1 MHYDY
6 RAGKKRIDEILGSK
20 MAVVEKDRLP
30 KNDELTFDNSYL
42 SWISAIFIDI
52 RESTK
57 LMARDDQEYVAK
69 VVRCFTSE
77 LIEILRGEDN
87 LREIG
92 IRGDCVYA
100 VYTTPYQGDIL
111 DLFTLAAWCNLY
123 LNMINTILQARGL
136 DEIRAGI
143 GLAVGHDHIIKAGR
157 KGVDINAH
165 VWMGKAVSTASK
177 LSGYGQKKSHRRI
190 WMSSLFYENIID
202 LVVKQSGEQAREW
215 FSRSSGEPYGCYQ
228 CNVIMPE
235 LEEWISN
242 GME

>member
-6 RAGKKRIDEILGSK
+6 RAGKKRIDEILDSG
-20 MAVVEKDRLP
+20 MAVIEKNRLP

-52 RESTK
+52 RESTE

-69 VVRCFTSE
+69 IVRCFTSE

-100 VYTTPYQGDIL
+100 VYTTPKKRDIDNVF
-111 DLFTLAAWCNLY
+111 DLAVWCNTY
-123 LNMINTILQARGL
+123 LNMLNAVLRKRGL
-136 DEIRAGI
+136 DTLRAGI
-143 GLAVGHDHIIKAGR
+143 GLGVGHDHVIKAGR

-165 VWMGKAVSTASK
+165 VWMGDAVSTASK
-177 LSGYGQKKSHRRI
+177 LSGYGQKDHRQRI
-190 WMSSLFYENIID
+190 WMSSLFYNNIID
-202 LVVKQSGEQAREW
+202 IEVERNSEAKSW
-215 FSRSSGEPYGCYQ
+215 FSKSSGEPHGCYQ
-228 CNVIMPE
+228 CNVVKTLMND
-235 LEEWISN
+235 WIN
-242 GME
+242 GGMD

>member
-6 RAGKKRIDEILGSK
+6 RAGKKRIDEILDSG
-20 MAVVEKDRLP
+20 MAVIEKNRLP

-52 RESTK
+52 RESTE

-69 VVRCFTSE
+69 IVRCFTSE

-87 LREIG
+87 LRESG

-100 VYTTPYQGDIL
+100 VYTTPKKRDVDNVF
-111 DLFTLAAWCNLY
+111 DLAVWCNTY
-123 LNMINTILQARGL
+123 LNMLNAVLRKRGL
-136 DEIRAGI
+136 DTLRAGI
-143 GLAVGHDHIIKAGR
+143 GLGVGHDHVIKAGR

-177 LSGYGQKKSHRRI
+177 LSGYGQKDHRQRI
-190 WMSSLFYENIID
+190 WMSSLFYNNIID
-202 LVVKQSGEQAREW
+202 IEVERNSEAKSW
-215 FSRSSGEPYGCYQ
+215 FSKSSGEPYGCYQ
-228 CNVIMPE
+228 CDVIMPE

>member
-1 MHYDY
+1 MRYDY
-6 RAGKKRIDEILGSK
+6 RAGKKRIDEILDSG
-20 MAVVEKDRLP
+20 MAVIEKNRLP

-52 RESTK
+52 RESTE

-69 VVRCFTSE
+69 IVRCFTSE
-77 LIEILRGEDN
+77 LIEILRGEDT

-100 VYTTPYQGDIL
+100 VYTTSKKRDIDNVF
-111 DLFTLAAWCNLY
+111 DLAVWCNTY
-123 LNMINTILQARGL
+123 LNMLNAVLRKRGL
-136 DEIRAGI
+136 DTLRAGI
-143 GLAVGHDHIIKAGR
+143 GLGVGHDHVIKAGR

-165 VWMGKAVSTASK
+165 VWMGDAVSTASK
-177 LSGYGQKKSHRRI
+177 LSGYGQKDHRQRI
-190 WMSSLFYENIID
+190 WMSSLFYNNIID
-202 LVVKQSGEQAREW
+202 IEVERNSEAKSW
-215 FSRSSGEPYGCYQ
+215 FSKSSGEPYGCYQ
-228 CNVIMPE
+228 CDVIMPE

>member
-6 RAGKKRIDEILGSK
+6 RAGKKRIDEILDSG
-20 MAVVEKDRLP
+20 MAVIEKNRLP

-52 RESTK
+52 RESTE

-69 VVRCFTSE
+69 IVRCFTSE

-100 VYTTPYQGDIL
+100 VYTTPKKRDVDNVF
-111 DLFTLAAWCNLY
+111 DLAVWCNTY
-123 LNMINTILQARGL
+123 LNMLNAVLRKRGL
-136 DEIRAGI
+136 DTLRAGI
-143 GLAVGHDHIIKAGR
+143 GLGVGHDHVIKAGR

-177 LSGYGQKKSHRRI
+177 LSGYGQKGHRQRI
-190 WMSSLFYENIID
+190 WMSSLFYNNIID
-202 LVVKQSGEQAREW
+202 IEVERNSEAKSW
-215 FSRSSGEPYGCYQ
+215 FSKSSGEPYGCYQ
-228 CNVIMPE
+228 CDVIMPE

>member
-6 RAGKKRIDEILGSK
+6 RAGKKRIDEILDSG
-20 MAVVEKDRLP
+20 MAVIEKNRLP

-52 RESTK
+52 RESTE

-69 VVRCFTSE
+69 IVRCFTSE

-100 VYTTPYQGDIL
+100 VYTTPKKRDVDNVF
-111 DLFTLAAWCNLY
+111 DLAVWCNTY
-123 LNMINTILQARGL
+123 LNMLNAVLRKRGL
-136 DEIRAGI
+136 DTLRAGI
-143 GLAVGHDHIIKAGR
+143 GLGVGHDHVIKAGR

-177 LSGYGQKKSHRRI
+177 LSGYGQKDHRQRI
-190 WMSSLFYENIID
+190 WMSSLFYNNIID
-202 LVVKQSGEQAREW
+202 IEVERNSEAKRW
-215 FSRSSGEPYGCYQ
+215 FSKSSGEPYGCYQ
-228 CNVIMPE
+228 CDVIMPE

>member
-6 RAGKKRIDEILGSK
+6 RAGKKRIDEILDSG
-20 MAVVEKDRLP
+20 MAVIEKNRLP

-52 RESTK
+52 RESTE

-69 VVRCFTSE
+69 IVRCFTSE

-100 VYTTPYQGDIL
+100 VYTTPKKRDVDNVF
-111 DLFTLAAWCNLY
+111 DLAVWCNTY
-123 LNMINTILQARGL
+123 LNMLNAVLRKRGL
-136 DEIRAGI
+136 DTLRAGI
-143 GLAVGHDHIIKAGR
+143 GLGVGHDHVIKAGR

-177 LSGYGQKKSHRRI
+177 LSGYGQKDHRQRI
-190 WMSSLFYENIID
+190 WMSSLFYNNIID
-202 LVVKQSGEQAREW
+202 IEVERNSEAKSW
-215 FSRSSGEPYGCYQ
+215 FSKSSGEPYGCYQ
-228 CNVIMPE
+228 CDVIMPE